1 VTTRRMGAFLLWALT
16 SGCAH
21 WDVGEPAPGFVDISA
36 PPEIVGQRHVIP
48 AKQAGEKV
56 LLVNSGIFVSTGIRA
71 GQAGLSTWSTW
82 GGEVTVHWGEN
93 DDNHGDHLG
102 REPEVVFPKQSWAL
116 TLGGSPR
123 SLANALSATRGT
135 DIYLEVQ
142 KTSDLI
148 GLAAGP
154 VWNPTAG
161 RVGAQ
166 VTAFAGLGFLRATVL
181 DRDATLQIGV
191 MAKFPFAW
199 VWPR

>member
-1 VTTRRMGAFLLWALT
+1 MGAFLAWVAT

-21 WDVGEPAPGFVDISA
+21 WDVGDPAPGFVDIST
-36 PPEIVGQRHVIP
+36 PPEIVGQRHVVP
-48 AKQAGEKV
+48 AEAAGEKM
-56 LLVNSGIFVSTGIRA
+56 LLVNSGIFGSTGFRA
-71 GQAGLSTWSTW
+71 GQAGPSKWSTW

-93 DDNHGDHLG
+93 KANHADHLG
-102 REPEVVFPKQSWAL
+102 REPEAVFPKQSWAL

-123 SLANALSATRGT
+123 SLADALSASRGT

-142 KTSDLI
+142 RTSDLH

-154 VWNPTAG
+154 VWNPMAG

-166 VTAFAGLGFLRATVL
+166 VTAFAGPGFLRATVL
-181 DRDATLQIGV
+181 DRDATLQVGV
-191 MAKFPFAW
+191 MAKVPFAW